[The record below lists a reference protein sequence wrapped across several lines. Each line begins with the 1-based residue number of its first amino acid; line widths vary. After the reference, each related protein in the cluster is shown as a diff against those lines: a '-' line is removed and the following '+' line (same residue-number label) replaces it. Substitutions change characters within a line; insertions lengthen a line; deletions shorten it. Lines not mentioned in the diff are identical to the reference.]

1 MSYLFEN
8 IFLISMSLT
17 YLGRSCV
24 FSFEILE
31 TFIILIILSVF
42 FFILFVAISLT
53 NDVTIPPWTLIPMT
67 RIINVILDE
76 TKIAADKL
84 SSTKRFLF
92 LALKKYN
99 KKQQRRRHKTALKM
113 IKMEELKARNAL
125 IRSARILGQERRD
138 QALLAKRAKKAMKRE
153 LARKSSNIFSSL
165 GFSTFSKN
173 EIEHRVSSRNTRS
186 KKRRS
191 LPYIRLAG
199 KLSAELALEK
209 YTSSATS
216 TLPSPSSIL
225 VVSSVSPGFESSVA
239 IPSEKKEVK
248 TLDTLSPVFDLS
260 LSQILVFIVSFFN
273 FFISL
278 VSFLISNVVTL
289 NRCVSATLECHHYFS
304 NGVMAKALLL
314 SRLKRKMR
322 KKQKRLKTKK
332 SNFLNEGMC
341 ANKALIDAGSI
352 LCASRKKAGIVT
364 EFQLLISLLP
374 GSSLSDIVAALVASN
389 ASVMEFSLSVFFL
402 GKFYA
407 VPLPKNISSLPGLV
421 VSLVM
426 SLDVN
431 DDNTGHITFSSE
443 ICKEGISLPSI
454 PGYLLSL
461 SLYGGRG
468 RGSSLKRVRED
479 AEDEDE
485 EEEEEEENAE
495 EENEEEEEEED
506 TEENMSIGTSSHG
519 STSSE
524 KEDDEKEE
532 FIPSKTQS
540 RYFWDSLYVPI
551 LKLVSDIKKQ
561 VVDIGDIV
569 PPAPHIG
576 PLTTCIECLRQVSDS
591 TGVTS
596 THGESIGGVST
607 LNANAVNSRIGWQLA
622 VLVVTMLM
630 EELFIPSDIDSV
642 DIIEKIKTNPPAFFT
657 QCLILL
663 KEYVH
668 TKFPAKTKAEKKA
681 KKPSPDYG
689 LLTPLVPY
697 LQAFATAP
705 KDTKKKGLFDLRAYS
720 VVPPAFRTLSRVR
733 HLMEN
738 VSKAIEEA
746 ANSISDNDEDD
757 FYQLPATP
765 DRIIII
771 LNPMHD
777 GASLEK
783 SFPKQFTSALKDV
796 LAPLSH
802 VIDTSLLPFSGF
814 LRASTLAANE
824 ADARLLEQSAARSNE
839 QHPFPSDGTCHRHD
853 HATSPFSLNKA
864 SSMDEALRIS
874 CRGHFCQNSSSNNF
888 LVPYWK
894 PADEVS
900 LDMVDE
906 DAAAAPPN
914 IADTVTPKSI
924 AFKHMALCRIENGPY
939 EDFFQKQ
946 AKKSKKEKA
955 REDALSDA
963 QKANLCLSGINPFKL
978 GCAPTSFC
986 VDKDMN
992 LFTRTLFP
1000 HTVSLFSSIVE
1011 EFAKEYDL
1019 TDGIV
1024 SIVCATYGAEFMLA
1038 EQGLA
1043 GKIDSFKH
1051 IRVQSSPSCGKLAK
1065 GVVTNQV
1072 TMIKD
1077 FADVLKITI
1086 SFAVLKETFDKQPKL
1101 WDIKPIDFTCANGAL
1116 SFLGH
1121 WATNERG
1128 GYSPT
1133 DLAVVSQ
1140 SSVIGALARV
1150 PVFVT
1155 GEDKKEPNKT
1165 SRRVTVGTE
1174 FTSTPSQHWLTDLN
1188 SNGVTSMTDAIFS
1201 TASTMDDGNAST
1213 KFGNY
1218 STVNGVTSF
1227 IPAPIPKAITTE
1239 ITSTPIPVLVR
1250 VSINHASAGGDTAKT
1265 NALLGKGGKFAA
1277 MKFWLKAFTLA
1288 DLPEPSED
1296 VMKALA
1302 TSLDIPY
1309 NLLMA
1314 RLTTH
1319 EYSNQRILNGQTL
1332 AMSVIQ
1338 AFVSCFTI
1346 AYKLPCK
1353 STGLNAASS
1362 SSTSLPPP
1370 SSSSSS
1376 SAAASASASSSSSK
1390 YIYAVSRHGDGRLI
1404 EGLPAGYESF
1414 PIIGSI
1420 DRAISKA
1427 LWAFGAG
1434 DWDLLKKTLA
1444 SAENIETVVS
1454 SRDVRNTTTSSTQVH
1469 EDADNATTDSML
1481 TVVTAQFGRTRKIL
1495 DGSKKGSMKMWL
1507 DEQSKPKSEKEF
1519 RILLVKFDEEFT
1531 NSTSTPPPPPVKK
1544 AVSKDI
1550 EVSGDNTVNVP
1561 PPPPSP
1567 LYTKLLSRSA
1577 TTLEWPIHPDIKKF
1591 SGSDFSKALMV
1602 GILMAPPS
1610 LAAFLTVYGMHHFNF
1625 KFGKQHKGPMN
1636 RVLESFSSQVDA
1648 ENRKNTAAG
1657 KAALGKTEKESLGGG
1672 SREESNAVFQKASD
1686 DSAAKQVGND
1696 TFQTRN
1702 YAQGRY
1708 TLPLYPGQ
1716 RDTASMS
1723 NNMVELMTGEIVR
1736 TGRRVNADQTPTTR
1750 CVVQFHI
1757 DYIPRTFGHVLIGK
1771 KVFLQRNAN
1780 AHVLFHSSNS
1790 SMRLQLPESIEA
1802 ISTLDA
1808 FGTGAIVNFAV
1819 ASGKYHPGGPPPSV
1833 WGDLKR
1839 KNAGGPSEEEV
1850 NRIKVSKEDILQR
1863 FHHLRAEAIRL
1874 GFTPEQCN
1882 KLLRNHKL
1890 FKNLPDDYFRVG
1902 PLTCAGCK
1910 TKFSSDTD
1918 PNEFYMCEA
1927 PTCLYK
1933 NDFFCLDCFNLA
1945 TSDTIMSKTTST
1957 SSSSSS
1963 SSSLSSL
1970 SSSSSSSTKTSS
1982 KQINLDDIAHGELLC
1997 NLGATCIDHI
2007 SGCHKSTETEAN
2019 KDSHSYICAS
2029 CISWNGT
2036 DILQT
2041 STLEARAAMRQAIV
2055 DANATPQTIILE
2067 EEDMKRLQSALKFK
2081 GKEKEQKKE
2090 TLKNAYEFD
2099 KLVFKFFPYTHV
2111 LSIDEGILQFVSA
2124 IMYDAKANT
2133 SKLSST
2139 SVSLL
2144 SNQSTATSAS
2154 APAASAPATT
2164 TTFSSSS
2171 TTLNAN
2177 TSIEEGDTSMKDDGP
2192 IISSSSTRKGKK
2204 VRNSGVNPSAKAS
2217 STSISAP
2224 VITNPAA
2231 TSTTSMFQSGSSS
2244 SALQHSSSTSTS
2256 TSTSKAP
2263 IYDFA
2268 HALYSIQVLRGV
2280 VGTEADINEEGRKG
2294 AKIKNPSR
2302 PHSKSSSTTSNT
2314 SSSSSSSS
2322 SLEHQ
2327 PSVGDLVKLAKIV
2340 WMVDSTPHPERL
2352 LLLLKL
2358 FTAGGSSATS
2368 TSSAASSSS
2377 SAASATEAASGSY
2390 STFADFRQELSK
2402 LTNEK
2407 QRKSLLGNLTQ
2418 KLKELRKTAGTIS
2431 SVPVP
2436 VPVPVAFPEN
2446 LKQKSFQDRLLM
2458 AKPITDAVKREGSLL
2473 KRIFKMKMANAEKP
2487 ETPSGHGD
2495 KIFSTTVPIRPVDAA
2510 QQLIR
2515 LRIVELT
2522 KPRIEPEE
2530 IEEDDDE
2537 SDTDSVRNHEEEAVN
2552 MKEEEE
2558 EDATLVADPPPSTT
2572 SSSSSSSS
2580 SSRPRPQHLPLS
2592 LPQIRA
2598 KREKAEETV
2607 TTAIAAERDKT
2618 VLKAAAA
2625 VLAARRRQLFIKA
2638 TRRSIGEA
2646 QRTATS
2652 LCRQVGVGGTMILP
2666 PVDVAAW
2673 LKSVNPSTAGYA
2685 QTLGLGRFI
2694 NMLHMTAARYNITI
2708 VGMNEPF
2715 TSRECSNCR
2724 DCIFRG
2730 SGRTFSCSVCGL
2742 TTHRDA
2748 GNSAS
2753 NIMYRAVALG
2763 LDVDAALDT
2772 LAVTE
2777 RAPKVADKP
2786 KKRRRKN

>member
-1 MSYLFEN
+1 
-8 IFLISMSLT
+8 
-17 YLGRSCV
+17 V

-31 TFIILIILSVF
+31 TVIILIILSVF
-42 FFILFVAISLT
+42 FFILFVAISVT
-53 NDVTIPPWTLIPMT
+53 NDVTVVPWTLIPIF
-67 RIINVILDE
+67 RPINVILDE

-84 SSTKRFLF
+84 RSSKRLLF

-99 KKQQRRRHKTALKM
+99 KRQQRRRHQAACKM

-125 IRSARILGQERRD
+125 IRSSWIIGQERRN
-138 QALLAKRAKKAMKRE
+138 QALLAKQAKKAMKRE
-153 LARKSSNIFSSL
+153 LARKSSNVFSSL

-173 EIEHRVSSRNTRS
+173 EIEHRVSSRSTRS

-191 LPYIRLAG
+191 LPYIRRSR

-209 YTSSATS
+209 STLSATS

-248 TLDTLSPVFDLS
+248 ILDTLSPVYDLS

-278 VSFLISNVVTL
+278 VSFLLSKVLTL
-289 NRCVSATLECHHYFS
+289 YRCVSATLECHHYFS
-304 NGVMAKALLL
+304 SGAIAKALFL
-314 SRLKRKMR
+314 SQLKRKIR
-322 KKQKRLKTKK
+322 KKNKRLKTKK
-332 SNFLNEGMC
+332 SNFLNVGMC

-352 LCASRKKAGIVT
+352 LSASRKEAGIVT
-364 EFQLLISLLP
+364 EFQLYVSLLP
-374 GSSLSDIVAALVASN
+374 GSSFSDIVAALVASN
-389 ASVMEFSLSVFFL
+389 ASVMGFSLSVLFL
-402 GKFYA
+402 GNFYT
-407 VPLPKNISSLPGLV
+407 VPLPKIILSLPGPV

-443 ICKEGISLPSI
+443 ICKERISLPTI
-454 PGYLLSL
+454 PRYLLSL
-461 SLYGGRG
+461 SLYGGRRKG
-468 RGSSLKRVRED
+468 GGSKRARED
-479 AEDEDE
+479 EEDDNEVDDNEEE

-495 EENEEEEEEED
+495 EEDEEEEENAEEEDEEEEVED

-532 FIPSKTQS
+532 FIPSKSQS

-551 LKLVSDIKKQ
+551 LKLITDIKKQ
-561 VVDIGDIV
+561 VVDIADID

-576 PLTTCIECLRQVSDS
+576 PLNTCIECLRQVSDS

-596 THGESIGGVST
+596 THGESVGGVST

-630 EELFIPSDIDSV
+630 EELFIPSDNDSV
-642 DIIEKIKTNPPAFFT
+642 DIIEKIKSNPPAFFT

-663 KEYVH
+663 REYVH
-668 TKFPAKTKAEKKA
+668 TKFPAKTKADKKA

-689 LLTPLVPY
+689 LVSPLVPY
-697 LQAFATAP
+697 LQAFATTP
-705 KDTKKKGLFDLRAYS
+705 KDTKKRGLFDLRAYS

-738 VSKAIEEA
+738 VSIDIEEA
-746 ANSISDNDEDD
+746 ANSIDDEDD
-757 FYQLPATP
+757 FDQLPARP
-765 DRIIII
+765 DRVIII

-783 SFPKQFTSALKDV
+783 SFPKQFTNALKDV

-853 HATSPFSLNKA
+853 HATSPFSLNNA

-874 CRGHFCQNSSSNNF
+874 CRGHFCHNSSSNKF

-1011 EFAKEYDL
+1011 EFAKQYEL
-1019 TDGIV
+1019 SDGIV
-1024 SIVCATYGAEFMLA
+1024 SILCATYGSEFMLA

-1051 IRVQSSPSCGKLAK
+1051 IRIQSSPSCGKLAK
-1065 GVVTNQV
+1065 SVVTNQV

-1077 FADVLKITI
+1077 FADVLKIPI

-1101 WDIKPIDFTCANGAL
+1101 WDIQPIDFTCANGAL

-1155 GEDKKEPNKT
+1155 GEDKKVPNNP
-1165 SRRVTVGTE
+1165 SRRVTVGSE
-1174 FTSTPSQHWLTDLN
+1174 FTSTPSQHWLTELN

-1201 TASTMDDGNAST
+1201 TTSTMDDGNAST

-1218 STVNGVTSF
+1218 STYNGVTSF
-1227 IPAPIPKAITTE
+1227 IPAPIPKPITTE

-1250 VSINHASAGGDTAKT
+1250 VSSNHASAGGDTAKT

-1314 RLTTH
+1314 RLTTN
-1319 EYSNQRILNGQTL
+1319 EFSNQRILNGQTL

-1346 AYKLPCK
+1346 AYKLPNK
-1353 STGLNAASS
+1353 STGSNAASS
-1362 SSTSLPPP
+1362 SSTSLPP
-1370 SSSSSS
+1370 SSS
-1376 SAAASASASSSSSK
+1376 SASASAAASSSASSSSSK

-1434 DWDLLKKTLA
+1434 DWDLLKTALA
-1444 SAENIETVVS
+1444 SAENIEPEES

-1495 DGSKKGSMKMWL
+1495 DGSKKSIMKMWL
-1507 DEQSKPKSEKEF
+1507 DKQSKPKSENEF
-1519 RILLVKFDEEFT
+1519 RILLVKFDKECT
-1531 NSTSTPPPPPVKK
+1531 NSTTTPPPPVKK

-1550 EVSGDNTVNVP
+1550 EVSGDNTLNVPPSP
-1561 PPPPSP
+1561 PPPPQ
-1567 LYTKLLSRSA
+1567 YTKLLSRSA
-1577 TTLEWPIHPDIKKF
+1577 ITLDWPVHPDIKKF

-1625 KFGKQHKGPMN
+1625 KFGKQHKGPLN
-1636 RVLESFSSQVDA
+1636 RILESFSSQIDA
-1648 ENRKNTAAG
+1648 ENRKNTTAG
-1657 KAALGKTEKESLGGG
+1657 KAALVKAEKESLGGV
-1672 SREESNAVFQKASD
+1672 SRDESNAVFQNASD
-1686 DSAAKQVGND
+1686 ASAAKQVGKD

-1702 YAQGRY
+1702 YPQGRY

-1716 RDTASMS
+1716 RDTASMR
-1723 NNMVELMTGEIVR
+1723 NDMVELMTGEIVR

-1750 CVVQFHI
+1750 CVVQFHT
-1757 DYIPRTFGHVLIGK
+1757 DYVPRSFGHVLIGK
-1771 KVFLQRNAN
+1771 KVFPQRNAN

-1819 ASGKYHPGGPPPSV
+1819 ASQKYLPGGPPPSV

-1839 KNAGGPSEEEV
+1839 KNAGGPSIEEV
-1850 NRIKVSKEDILQR
+1850 DRIKLAKEDIVQR
-1863 FHHLRAEAIRL
+1863 FHHLRAEAFRL

-1882 KLLRNHKL
+1882 AMLRNNKL
-1890 FKNLPDDYFRVG
+1890 FKNLPEDYFRVG

-1910 TKFSSDTD
+1910 TMFSSDTE
-1918 PNEFYMCEA
+1918 PNEFYICKA
-1927 PTCLYK
+1927 PACLYK
-1933 NDFFCLDCFNLA
+1933 NDYFCLDCYNLA
-1945 TSDTIMSKTTST
+1945 TSDTIVSKTT
-1957 SSSSSS
+1957 SS

-2019 KDSHSYICAS
+2019 KDTHSYICAS
-2029 CISWNGT
+2029 CISWKET
-2036 DILQT
+2036 DISQT
-2041 STLEARAAMRQAIV
+2041 STSTLDARTAMRQSIV
-2055 DANATPQTIILE
+2055 DANATPTTIILE
-2067 EEDMKRLQSALKFK
+2067 LEEMTRLQSALKFR

-2124 IMYDAKANT
+2124 ILYDAKP
-2133 SKLSST
+2133 ST
-2139 SVSLL
+2139 STL
-2144 SNQSTATSAS
+2144 STTPGSDLPNLSTVTSTQ
-2154 APAASAPATT
+2154 APAASATATT
-2164 TTFSSSS
+2164 TISSS
-2171 TTLNAN
+2171 TTTINPI
-2177 TSIEEGDTSMKDDGP
+2177 TSIEEEEEDTSMKGGRE
-2192 IISSSSTRKGKK
+2192 ISSSSSSSKTKTKRGVKK
-2204 VRNSGVNPSAKAS
+2204 TAVKAGENDS
-2217 STSISAP
+2217 STFIS
-2224 VITNPAA
+2224 
-2231 TSTTSMFQSGSSS
+2231 SSS
-2244 SALQHSSSTSTS
+2244 SALQHSSSKSTS
-2256 TSTSKAP
+2256 TSTSIAP
-2263 IYDFA
+2263 IYDVA
-2268 HALYSIQVLRGV
+2268 NALYSIQVLPGV

-2322 SLEHQ
+2322 SDHQ
-2327 PSVGDLVKLAKIV
+2327 PTVGDLVKLAKIV
-2340 WMVDSTPHPERL
+2340 WMVDSTPHPEEL

-2436 VPVPVAFPEN
+2436 VPVAFPEN
-2446 LKQKSFQDRLLM
+2446 LKQKSLRDRLNM
-2458 AKPITDAVKREGSLL
+2458 AKPIIDAVKREGSLL
-2473 KRIFKMKMANAEKP
+2473 KRIFKMKMGNAEKP

-2495 KIFSTTVPIRPVDAA
+2495 KIFSTTVPIRPNDAA

-2522 KPRIEPEE
+2522 KPSRRIVLEE
-2530 IEEDDDE
+2530 MEEEDDDE
-2537 SDTDSVRNHEEEAVN
+2537 SDNDSGRNHEEETVK
-2552 MKEEEE
+2552 MKEEEEEE
-2558 EDATLVADPPPSTT
+2558 EDATPVADPPPSTT

-2580 SSRPRPQHLPLS
+2580 SSRPRPRPQHPPLS
-2592 LPQIRA
+2592 LPQVRA

-2652 LCRQVGVGGTMILP
+2652 LCRQVGVGGTMIVP

-2673 LKSVNPSTAGYA
+2673 LRSVNPSTAGYA
-2685 QTLGLGRFI
+2685 QTVGLGRFI
-2694 NMLHMTAARYNITI
+2694 NNLHMTAARYNITI

-2730 SGRTFSCSVCGL
+2730 SGRTFTCFVCGL

-2772 LAVTE
+2772 MVVTE
-2777 RAPKVADKP
+2777 RAPKIAEP
-2786 KKRRRKN
+2786 KNKRRRNA